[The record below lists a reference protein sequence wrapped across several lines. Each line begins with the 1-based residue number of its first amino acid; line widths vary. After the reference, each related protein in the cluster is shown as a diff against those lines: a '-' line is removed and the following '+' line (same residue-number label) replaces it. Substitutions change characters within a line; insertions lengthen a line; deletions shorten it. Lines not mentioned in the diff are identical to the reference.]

1 MTDIPISLSQVTQDW
16 LEQQFRNVGHDIPEM
31 VSFAH
36 KPMDGFTGAMGE
48 VGIFTIEWGGDTDL
62 NLPEAFVAKCPLDD
76 DIARMYNEVMQYY
89 IRESGFYKDLSH
101 EIDMRIPECWI
112 NRFDPETGRAFLLL
126 EYIGHA
132 EKGDILQG
140 CSVEVMKK
148 LVHDLAKMH
157 GKFWMDEHLLEIPW
171 LIDWKAESLKLGID
185 ITRQSW
191 KALAEK
197 EPNRYPPE
205 LFEVL
210 ESTWVFNT
218 IEWLDRY
225 ASREWTLTHMD
236 YELDN
241 VLIDEEGPIVLDW
254 QSPMRSHPG
263 VDLAWLL
270 AASHTEETL
279 EVEEQLLDLYRETL
293 ASSGGPDWS
302 HEELE
307 EALVWG
313 ILYPVSCQAVPYL
326 QDVTAYGDGADRM
339 HRRFE
344 KFLQGSIDAAIR
356 WNLVKHL
363 SPLV

>member
-16 LEQQFRNVGHDIPEM
+16 LEQQFRNAGHDIPEM

-148 LVHDLAKMH
+148 LVQDLAKMH
-157 GKFWMDEHLLEIPW
+157 GKFWMDERLFEIPW
-171 LIDWKAESLKLGID
+171 LIDWQAESLKLGID

-191 KALAEK
+191 KALAEQ

-279 EVEEQLLDLYRETL
+279 EIEEQLLDLYRETL
-293 ASSGGPDWS
+293 ASSGGPNWS